1 MRIYGAAPS
10 LLERVVPSR
19 AGGSV
24 SGLDEDFDMMGY
36 ALPPG
41 TVVSTQAWSMHRD
54 AKVFPSPETF
64 LPERW
69 LPVDG
74 SDAEEERLNR

>member
-41 TVVSTQAWSMHRD
+41 TIVSTQAYGFS
-54 AKVFPSPETF
+54 SPILYCIHHACDHG
-64 LPERW
+64 LPRIM
-69 LPVDG
+69 G
-74 SDAEEERLNR
+74 